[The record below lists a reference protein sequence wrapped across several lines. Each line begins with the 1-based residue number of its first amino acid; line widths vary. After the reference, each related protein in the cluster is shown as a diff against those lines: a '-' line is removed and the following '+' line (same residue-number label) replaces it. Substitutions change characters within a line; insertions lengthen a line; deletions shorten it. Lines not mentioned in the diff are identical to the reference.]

1 MEPYPFHISLIE
13 ISSMFG
19 TKNIHWETRP
29 DVNILGGINGSG
41 KSTIIKSC
49 YELLHYG
56 AIKDEKLAKLIG
68 NIKIKLNNGYTICWD
83 KIETGHFDNST
94 IEEGYEYIHF
104 PNHLN
109 DNNKRIQRLKI
120 KDANGQ
126 NILFRDF
133 SKEMKVLLINSFEQR
148 VMSQDNKKMDCDD
161 RTYLDILIHE
171 EIFQR
176 NSLFAGAFETLLTA
190 LNNGKPQDLV
200 EAIKSKEVQNFMLL
214 YPVLKVF
221 MKEYEVSVDN
231 QIKFKRN
238 RGEEI
243 SYTDLSMGEKQLV
256 LLLLM
261 INNTAKE
268 PCIFFMDEPDL
279 GMHIEWKEILIKTI
293 REMNPNMQIILSTH
307 APSMIEGWYDNVKE
321 VNQITI

>member
-56 AIKDEKLAKLIG
+56 AINDEKLAKLIG
-68 NIKIKLNNGYTICWD
+68 NIKIKLNNGYIVYWD
-83 KIETGHFDNST
+83 KQVSEQVDNAS
-94 IEEGYEYIHF
+94 IDEGYEYIYF
-104 PNHLN
+104 
-109 DNNKRIQRLKI
+109 NNKNKATQRFKI
-120 KDANGQ
+120 VDANGQ
-126 NILFRDF
+126 NILFKDF
-133 SKEMKVLLINSFEQR
+133 SKELNVLLINSFEQR
-148 VMSQDNKKMDCDD
+148 IMSQESKNVDTDD

-171 EIFQR
+171 EIFKR
-176 NSLFAGAFETLLTA
+176 NSLFAGTFETLLTA
-190 LNNGKPQDLV
+190 LNNGTPQDL
-200 EAIKSKEVQNFMLL
+200 IKAVKTKEVQNFMLL
-214 YPVLKVF
+214 YNVLRIF
-221 MKEYEVSVDN
+221 LKEYSVPVDN

-238 RGEEI
+238 EREEI